1 MELIGGLSF
10 LGNFLNNRDINRLG
24 LTCQTY
30 FILSN
35 SNAIWKPI
43 YDDLMKDKLI
53 EFNTSFISRLLK
65 CNINYKYK
73 YYITLWDS
81 KREFITLDEL
91 IEAVMINGM
100 DPNYEITRNGK
111 PTGEMVIDLIQF

>member
-1 MELIGGLSF
+1 MILNNNGIYLVVN
-10 LGNFLNNRDINRLG
+10 NFLNNRDINRLG
-24 LTCQTY
+24 LTSQTY

-91 IEAVMINGM
+91 IEKVFSFRFKEAAGEDWVAR
-100 DPNYEITRNGK
+100 DPCK
-111 PTGEMVIDLIQF
+111 

>member
-1 MELIGGLSF
+1 MILNNINVLYLVVNSF
-10 LGNFLNNRDINRLG
+10 LETNDINKLG
-24 LTCQTY
+24 LTCQDY

-43 YDDLMKDKLI
+43 YDDLLNDKLI
-53 EFNTSFISRLLK
+53 EFIASFTSKLLK
-65 CNINYKYK
+65 YNINYKYK

-91 IEAVMINGM
+91 IEKLFSFRFKEAAGEDWVAR
-100 DPNYEITRNGK
+100 DPCK
-111 PTGEMVIDLIQF
+111 